1 METGEKIINGMRIST
16 SDGHAFKV
24 LSTSG
29 NTYTVKYC
37 GSGDGD
43 PEYVALWE
51 CDCPAGQHGRDCK
64 HVAAVTRYG
73 DDED

>member
-1 METGEKIINGMRIST
+1 METQTINGMEITET
-16 SDGHAFKV
+16 SMGHYSVK
-24 LSTSG
+24 STSG

-43 PEYVALWE
+43 PDYVALWE

-64 HVAAVTRYG
+64 HVKAVIQYV
-73 DDED
+73 DNQNS